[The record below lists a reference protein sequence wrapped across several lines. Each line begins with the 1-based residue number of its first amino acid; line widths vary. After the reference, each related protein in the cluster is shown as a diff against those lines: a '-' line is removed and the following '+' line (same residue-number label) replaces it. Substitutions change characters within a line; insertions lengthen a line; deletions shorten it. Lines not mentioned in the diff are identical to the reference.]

1 MMSYTYAI
9 LRKKLENIIIPT
21 NAAAK
26 QYSNLELED
35 FLPSNS
41 PELGDGAD
49 ASASKG
55 ASEELIGVGKN
66 EEISGEVS

>member
-1 MMSYTYAI
+1 
-9 LRKKLENIIIPT
+9 
-21 NAAAK
+21 
-26 QYSNLELED
+26 
-35 FLPSNS
+35 LPSNS

-66 EEISGEVS
+66 EEISGEVT